1 MLLYSFFLGT
11 REPSSTLYKVDN
23 YVEEEADDGKIFF
36 KGVVTDLFLENA
48 WTHRTDYV
56 FNDGTTNLPDDLPP
70 PAVAG
75 SEINLGVIIGVPLA
89 VVILMGVILW
99 MFYENQRKKNDSI
112 WEIKK
117 EELHFSE
124 VIGRGTFGLV
134 HLAEYR
140 GTQVAVKS
148 IIPPKSS
155 EMDKA
160 LRDSTAGTDESDSR
174 PSSQSVLSSTSN
186 GQEGTSSGYYKGMT
200 SWGGAGKTSWGGI
213 SLDGTVSSGIGR
225 SRSTRLTTS
234 GTEMKKS
241 RMPARTGRSDAAILK
256 ALKKDFIQE
265 MRHLSKL
272 RHPCITTIMGTSE
285 QLESTLRFLM
295 MSWVGSYSYSPFS
308 SAFRFRCRYYW

>member
-1 MLLYSFFLGT
+1 MVFFGLSFFLGT
-11 REPSSTLYKVDN
+11 REPASTLYKVAN
-23 YVEEEADDGKIFF
+23 FVEEEAGDESIVF
-36 KGVVTDLFLENA
+36 KGVVTDLFLENT
-48 WTHRTDYV
+48 WNRRTDYI

-70 PAVAG
+70 PTVAG
-75 SEINLGVIIGVPLA
+75 NDEPNLGVIIGVPIA
-89 VVILMGVILW
+89 AVILLGVILW

-160 LRDSTAGTDESDSR
+160 LRDSTADTNETDSPPVSDSALGSR
-174 PSSQSVLSSTSN
+174 ST
-186 GQEGTSSGYYKGMT
+186 GLEDTSSGYYNGKT
-200 SWGGAGKTSWGGI
+200 SWGGAGKMSWGGI
-213 SLDGTVSSGIGR
+213 SLDGTGSMSRGIGR
-225 SRSTRLTTS
+225 SNSTRMTS
-234 GTEMKKS
+234 GPQKKKS
-241 RMPARTGRSDAAILK
+241 RMPARTDRSDAAILK
-256 ALKKDFIQE
+256 ALKKDFIEE

-272 RHPCITTIMGTSE
+272 RHPCITTIMGK
-285 QLESTLRFLM
+285 
-295 MSWVGSYSYSPFS
+295 
-308 SAFRFRCRYYW
+308 